1 MTKKKAINIE
11 LKFTWGSRMKLEFSY
26 CIVLPSVQ
34 YDKVNHALAPVI
46 GDDPD
51 VQIQCINDEKVS

>member
-1 MTKKKAINIE
+1 M
-11 LKFTWGSRMKLEFSY
+11 MKLEFSY

-46 GDDPD
+46 GDDPN